1 MASIAIMVGGAII
14 NAAAFSGGNYLFSML
29 NKKDADE
36 ERVRHDKALEDFQQ
50 AQAAYARKRQEH
62 LDYLNDRLRA
72 EGHAEKVY
80 ENVDAAMQRYYE
92 VTGNKVD
99 APPQPEMSDYYSPS
113 PEQQKNEITFVLSGL
128 AALGFTVF
136 KFL

>member
-1 MASIAIMVGGAII
+1 MMVGGAVI
-14 NAAAFSGGNYLFSML
+14 NALAFTGGNYLFSTL
-29 NKKDADE
+29 NKQGADE

-50 AQAAYARKRQEH
+50 AQADYSRKRQEH

-80 ENVDAAMQRYYE
+80 EEVDEAMRRYYE
-92 VTGNKVD
+92 VTGVKADV
-99 APPQPEMSDYYSPS
+99 PEQPELSNYYSPS
-113 PEQQKNEITFVLSGL
+113 PEQKQSEITFVLSGL

-136 KFL
+136 KLL